1 MGFLILQN
9 HRAAQTTCKTTAGR
23 PLDMPVP
30 GPFPSEVIGYDRLL
44 LRHLKQRQQAPQHRA
59 PPLQPTFTAQQL
71 TFGQPES
78 IGRTLHE
85 RTQRR
90 RAPVLSRSASDTV
103 MILHS
108 SGNTAPVAGRAAWRS
123 PALRQSSSAI
133 QLVAERLQ
141 LIDAVLGFKRPPP
154 PDEGLLLAHRRSEK
168 AMGATLSS
176 AAKRPL
182 PTPSTVR
189 QSLGRP
195 PRVLS
200 PGVSHVVGTVPL
212 VTALANRTYVDRLVG
227 GSDVPAT
234 GMPAGPLAGA
244 TTRVPAETEMCWLRR
259 VGQLLDGVHAENEAV
274 EELLEH
280 LAGLGEMA
288 AAAADLDGQHGAPA
302 ASPSNARV
310 ERARV
315 SALAASVAGRLSR
328 ENAEMRALL
337 AQHRRHVEVTSEL
350 VLDDQCHVGEA
361 DPERPDRRVRGPWH
375 ASLRGLSEV
384 HLNELAV
391 WRASTSSL
399 HEIYNELHGRADAM
413 QAQLEQMAKEFD
425 ALDPFNLEEPPRAV
439 RPDLKEEPEA
449 ARV

>member
-1 MGFLILQN
+1 M
-9 HRAAQTTCKTTAGR
+9 ATAGF
-23 PLDMPVP
+23 PVMPVP

-44 LRHLKQRQQAPQHRA
+44 LRHLKQRQQAPQHRS

-133 QLVAERLQ
+133 QLVAGRLE
-141 LIDAVLGFKRPPP
+141 LLDAVLGFKRPPP
-154 PDEGLLLAHRRSEK
+154 PDEGLLLAHRRPEE

-259 VGQLLDGVHAENEAV
+259 VGQLLDGGQAEDKAV
-274 EELLEH
+274 KELLEH

-315 SALAASVAGRLSR
+315 SAVSAVSAKAASVAGRLSR

-384 HLNELAV
+384 HLSELAV
-391 WRASTSSL
+391 WHASTSSL
-399 HEIYNELHGRADAM
+399 HEMYNELRGRADAT

-439 RPDLKEEPEA
+439 RPKLKEEPEA